1 MVNNVKPGERE
12 ASRASERVIRKNVQS
27 GIQFSNDTR
36 KMVLELRVMFDSLQG
51 NVMNMHSDLVELRRQ
66 LAILQQQSCAKGTVN
81 YSEANSVNNKQ

>member
-12 ASRASERVIRKNVQS
+12 AIRASERVIRKNVQS

-81 YSEANSVNNKQ
+81 YGEVSSVNDKQ